1 MTTEENAAPVV
12 VFKKLSDC
20 EAGACLEIAQTADLV
35 HLRSSRFPARVL
47 TLDADEWEAAVA
59 AIRAQQTGEE
69 KNA

>member
-1 MTTEENAAPVV
+1 MMSPDEKVTPVV
-12 VFKKLSDC
+12 VFEKLSDC

-59 AIRAQQTGEE
+59 TIRAQ
-69 KNA
+69 A